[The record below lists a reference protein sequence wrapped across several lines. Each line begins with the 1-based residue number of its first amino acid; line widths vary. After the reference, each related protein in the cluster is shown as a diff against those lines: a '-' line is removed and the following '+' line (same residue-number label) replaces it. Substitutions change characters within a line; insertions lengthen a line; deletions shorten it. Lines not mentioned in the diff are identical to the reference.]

1 MRCSL
6 RTVSATG
13 ANSSIRA
20 VSADFSRLTHSAPS
34 HYSEPTVVLQLY
46 WSCFDYLYCSF
57 DGEIVTTAA
66 EVG

>member
-1 MRCSL
+1 MRCWL

-20 VSADFSRLTHSAPS
+20 VSTDFSRLTRSAPS
-34 HYSEPTVVLQLY
+34 HYSKPTVVPSLY
-46 WSCFDYLYCSF
+46 WSYSDYLYCSF